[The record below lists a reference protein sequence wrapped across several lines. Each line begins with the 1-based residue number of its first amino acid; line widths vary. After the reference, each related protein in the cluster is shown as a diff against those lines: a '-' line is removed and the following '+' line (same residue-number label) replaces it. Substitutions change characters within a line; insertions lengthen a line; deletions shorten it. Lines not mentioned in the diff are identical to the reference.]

1 MDRGKGEDVLVP
13 AYDDAAGITAAF
25 NLNLLDRINR
35 ELGGTIP
42 VDAFRHRA
50 IWNETLTRIEMHL
63 EVTRNV
69 DFTIDE
75 HGFAMAAGERIH
87 PENSHKYG
95 PDRKSVG
102 AGKRVSVRVDLGGRP
117 ITK

>member
-1 MDRGKGEDVLVP
+1 MDRVKGEDVLVP

-63 EVTRNV
+63 EATRNV
-69 DFTIDE
+69 DFTIDD
-75 HGFAMAAGERIH
+75 HGFAMAAGETIH
-87 PENSHKYG
+87 TENSTQYG
-95 PDRKSVG
+95 PRDARIDRKSTSLQY
-102 AGKRVSVRVDLGGRP
+102 RH
-117 ITK
+117 